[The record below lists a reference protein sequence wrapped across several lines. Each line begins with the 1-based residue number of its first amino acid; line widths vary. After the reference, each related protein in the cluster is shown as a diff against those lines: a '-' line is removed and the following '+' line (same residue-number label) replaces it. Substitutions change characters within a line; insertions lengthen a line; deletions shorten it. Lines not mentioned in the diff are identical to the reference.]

1 MKVSNVVCFEV
12 IEKREV
18 YKSVLST
25 LHVEK
30 LFLMLFPF
38 ILFCVAFLGNYIP
51 TLGYATVLVFNVLVS
66 VLFLLVTKKSLFN

>member
-30 LFLMLFPF
+30 LFIMMIPF
-38 ILFCVAFLGNYIP
+38 VLFCIAFHFSNL
-51 TLGYATVLVFNVLVS
+51 TMDL
-66 VLFLLVTKKSLFN
+66 